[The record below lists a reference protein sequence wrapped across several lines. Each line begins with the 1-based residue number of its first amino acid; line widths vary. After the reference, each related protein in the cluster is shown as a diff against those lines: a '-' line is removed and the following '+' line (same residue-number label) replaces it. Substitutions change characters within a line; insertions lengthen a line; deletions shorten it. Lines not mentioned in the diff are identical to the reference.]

1 MGSEIL
7 GYWSLIGGVGIVKL
21 AITSDDGDVL
31 LLEADGCI
39 TQDNVSQQL
48 NDPMRSLLGEQG
60 FGRKVVLSLDGI
72 EFVDSSGIGWLIASH
87 KRFRKE
93 GGKLVIHSVQP
104 VVTEI
109 LKILKFNQVLVI
121 AKNQRAALAA
131 VNRD

>member
-1 MGSEIL
+1 M
-7 GYWSLIGGVGIVKL
+7 KL
-21 AITSDDGDVL
+21 TITSDDDVL

-39 TQDNVSQQL
+39 TQDDVSQQL
-48 NDPMRSLLGEQG
+48 NDPMRGLLGEQG
-60 FGRKVVLSLDGI
+60 FGRKVVLSLDGV

-109 LKILKFNQVLVI
+109 LKILKFHQVLVI
-121 AKNQRAALAA
+121 AKNERAALAA